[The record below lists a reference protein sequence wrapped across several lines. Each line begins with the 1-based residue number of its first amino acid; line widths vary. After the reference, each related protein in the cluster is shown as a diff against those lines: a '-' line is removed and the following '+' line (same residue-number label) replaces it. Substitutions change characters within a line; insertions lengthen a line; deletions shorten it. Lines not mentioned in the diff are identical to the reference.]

1 MKLLIATFIFAL
13 VVVISIV
20 YRFIIYNALI
30 QNSKDLNSN
39 LPYASAKYAKRVLDQ
54 KKLMIQFEFNQN
66 YFTYELNKKRSIIH
80 FDESIIGDYSVYS
93 LTMSYL
99 QCYKFI
105 LSKNW
110 MNITQYIIKILF
122 PVIWISIFAL
132 LFLQFWIIS
141 ACLFLLMLIVSGLS
155 FSLFYKSRRL
165 INDSVMEQLKYVL
178 AENDFKIASRIL
190 RRNYFSEIN
199 LIFFSVVEPVKDL
212 VTLFNRWGK

>member
-1 MKLLIATFIFAL
+1 MKLLIAPFIFAL

-30 QNSKDLNSN
+30 QNSKELNSN
-39 LPYASAKYAKRVLDQ
+39 LPYTSAKYAKKVLDQ

-66 YFTYELNKKRSIIH
+66 YFTYELNKKKSIIH
-80 FDESIIGDYSVYS
+80 FNESIIGDYSVYS
-93 LTMSYL
+93 LTTSYL

-110 MNITQYIIKILF
+110 MNITQYLIKILF
-122 PVIWISIFAL
+122 PIIWISIFVL
-132 LFLQFWIIS
+132 LFFQFWIIS
-141 ACLFLLMLIVSGLS
+141 GCLFGLILIISMLSYG
-155 FSLFYKSRRL
+155 LFYKNRRL
-165 INDSVMEQLKYVL
+165 INDSVMERLKYVL

-190 RRNYFSEIN
+190 RRNYFYEIN

-212 VTLFNRWGK
+212 ITLFNRWGK